1 MRNKRCKKVFAVV
14 LTSIMLLIN
23 AATVMAEE
31 LDETVS
37 GQEIVENGDEEQ
49 ESADGNVELKV
60 EDGFGLEK
68 YDIDYNAEY
77 YIYNRALDLFL
88 TNDGSCVSGKQFT
101 GERNQIWNVTEY
113 KSNFGD
119 DEYYTY
125 VLIQSEADGK
135 YIVWD

>member
-1 MRNKRCKKVFAVV
+1 MRNKRCKKVFAAV

-37 GQEIVENGDEEQ
+37 GQEIVENRDVEQ
-49 ESADGNVELKV
+49 ESVDGNVELKA
-60 EDGFGLEK
+60 EDGFGLDK
-68 YDIDYNAEY
+68 YNIDYNAEY

-113 KSNFGD
+113 KPNF
-119 DEYYTY
+119 
-125 VLIQSEADGK
+125 
-135 YIVWD
+135 